1 MTIKEL
7 SQLYYLKREIEDCEK
22 KLIELEA
29 QRGVSALVVDDM
41 PHGKGPAKSQ
51 VERLAAEIV
60 DLKAILHAKRIEC
73 IHEKNRLERYIS
85 AISDSFTRQIFEHR
99 FADCM
104 SWPEVAKHIGGA
116 TVMDESTVRKI
127 CYRYLEGSEDRE
139 AEKQSEDKHA
149 RHEMRKL
156 S

>member
-1 MTIKEL
+1 MTVKEL

-85 AISDSFTRQIFEHR
+85 AISDSLIRQIFEHR

-104 SWPEVAKHIGGA
+104 AWPDVAKEIGGA

-127 CYRYLEGSEDRE
+127 CYRYLEGSKDRE